1 MSIIRKMHAAG
12 LEVGMRRFVLG
23 AVGLA
28 MIALSVACFG
38 GGDNGNKYPDEV
50 RKNFLKTCS
59 ESGGND
65 KQCNCAIEKLEAK
78 YKLKEFQ
85 DLEKRITSGDASAEA
100 EIAPVVTA
108 CR

>member
-1 MSIIRKMHAAG
+1 
-12 LEVGMRRFVLG
+12 MRRFV
-23 AVGLA
+23 VGVVSLA
-28 MIALSVACFG
+28 MIGLSVACFG
-38 GGDNGNKYPDEV
+38 GGDDNGNKYPDEV

-65 KQCNCAIEKLEAK
+65 KQCNCALGKLEEK
-78 YKLKEFQ
+78 YKLKDFQ

-100 EIAPVVTA
+100 ELAPVVAA

>member
-1 MSIIRKMHAAG
+1 
-12 LEVGMRRFVLG
+12 MRRFFVG

-50 RKNFLKTCS
+50 RKNFLGSCTQ
-59 ESGGND
+59 SGGND
-65 KQCNCAIEKLEAK
+65 KQCNCALEKLEGK

-85 DLEKRITSGDASAEA
+85 DLEKRITSGDASAES
-100 EIAPVVTA
+100 ELAPVVA
-108 CR
+108 SCR

>member
-1 MSIIRKMHAAG
+1 MLAAG
-12 LEVGMRRFVLG
+12 LGDGMRRFFVGVLG
-23 AVGLA
+23 FS

-85 DLEKRITSGDASAEA
+85 DLEKRITSGDATAET
-100 EIAPVVTA
+100 EIAPVVAA